1 LKGICA
7 SSWTI
12 TKNHAFTMC
21 VLYLQAVQKAAQRI
35 LALC

>member
-12 TKNHAFTMC
+12 TKNYKGKVKFLLST
-21 VLYLQAVQKAAQRI
+21 L
-35 LALC
+35 